1 MNHRN
6 SQKITVELNIEPIS
20 ADERNRRRELFERVS
35 LPTLIHRLASAVEQ
49 PQALRKSVENR
60 MRGVPVLAVAGSD
73 RRGGAET

>member
-6 SQKITVELNIEPIS
+6 GPKITVAFDIPPMS

-35 LPTLIHRLASAVEQ
+35 LPTLIRRLAAAVEG

-60 MRGVPVLAVAGSD
+60 MSK
-73 RRGGAET
+73 GGCDGTEG

>member
-73 RRGGAET
+73 GRGGAET